1 MPMFDASKRW
11 AQHLDQSDTLAKFR
25 EEFYLDGRRIYL
37 DGNSLGL
44 LSKRAHDSL
53 LDLVHSW
60 RQLGIDG
67 WSEGNHPWFYL
78 SEQLG
83 DMMAPLVGAD
93 SGEVIA
99 TGSTTINLHQLVSTF
114 YQPSGHRNKILA
126 DQLTFPSDIYAL
138 KSQLQQ
144 HGFDPDQKLI
154 RVPSQDGWTL
164 RETDLIDAM
173 NDDVALVILP
183 SVLYKSGQLL
193 NLEAL
198 THAAHERNILIG
210 FDLAHSVGVVPHHLT
225 DWGVDFAFWCTYK
238 YLNGGPGSVG
248 GLYVHKKHWGAAPGL
263 AGWFSSKKS
272 VQFDMDHTLVAADTA
287 AAYQIGTPHILS
299 AAPLLGSLSLFAEA
313 GIHEVRN
320 KSLRIT
326 RYLMDLVNH
335 QLPNMGF
342 SLANPQQ
349 DQRRG
354 GHVALV
360 HDEATRICKAL
371 KAHQVIPDFRP
382 PNVIRLAPI
391 ALYTSFSD
399 VWNAV
404 ERLKIIM
411 ENHEYEQFTQQREV
425 VS

>member
-11 AQHLDQSDTLAKFR
+11 AQHLDQSDILAKFR

-67 WSEGNHPWFYL
+67 WSEGSHPWFYL

-193 NLEAL
+193 NVEAL

-210 FDLAHSVGVVPHHLT
+210 FDLAHSVGAVPHHLT

-272 VQFDMDHTLVAADTA
+272 VQFDM
-287 AAYQIGTPHILS
+287 
-299 AAPLLGSLSLFAEA
+299 
-313 GIHEVRN
+313 
-320 KSLRIT
+320 
-326 RYLMDLVNH
+326 
-335 QLPNMGF
+335 
-342 SLANPQQ
+342 
-349 DQRRG
+349 
-354 GHVALV
+354 
-360 HDEATRICKAL
+360 
-371 KAHQVIPDFRP
+371 
-382 PNVIRLAPI
+382 
-391 ALYTSFSD
+391 
-399 VWNAV
+399 
-404 ERLKIIM
+404 
-411 ENHEYEQFTQQREV
+411 
-425 VS
+425 